1 MYVYI
6 YILGNVYIYII
17 GIFIEI
23 LMMLGRVNFKEFVMF
38 KIVYYILY
46 DMIRLFI
53 LSKKLMNIFFYFMII
68 INE

>member
-1 MYVYI
+1 MYVI
-6 YILGNVYIYII
+6 IFFLGNIYIYII

-23 LMMLGRVNFKEFVMF
+23 LMLLGRVNFKEFVMF

-53 LSKKLMNIFFYFMII
+53 LSKKLMNIFFVII
-68 INE
+68 L

>member
-23 LMMLGRVNFKEFVMF
+23 LMMLGRVNFKKVVMF

>member
-1 MYVYI
+1 MYLI
-6 YILGNVYIYII
+6 IFFLGNIYIYII

-53 LSKKLMNIFFYFMII
+53 LSKKLMNIFFVII
-68 INE
+68 L

>member
-1 MYVYI
+1 MYVI
-6 YILGNVYIYII
+6 IFFLGNIYIYII
-17 GIFIEI
+17 GIFIVI

-53 LSKKLMNIFFYFMII
+53 LSKKLMNIFFVII
-68 INE
+68 L

>member
-1 MYVYI
+1 MYVI
-6 YILGNVYIYII
+6 IFFLGNIYIYII

-53 LSKKLMNIFFYFMII
+53 LSKKLMNIFFVII
-68 INE
+68 L